1 MSRGSQSN
9 ATLEAGASS
18 KLALMAGNDMRF
30 LLRENVLR
38 LALGIFVVMAIASS
52 YISWSSQTIL
62 TTMYQEA
69 ITMIPPGSPVPPFPL
84 SQAPALA
91 ILKNMIIYVVLIG
104 SLLAIILGHIIGTRD
119 RKAKTLRVL
128 FSRPITRGD
137 FFLAKVAALAS
148 SLGLITFFALLTT
161 LVSLVILNKTF
172 SVAWLGNLFLFYVV
186 SYVFMLGFG
195 LLALGFGLRE
205 QRSAQALLI
214 PMILWIVVIFALP
227 ELGSALFPT
236 GSLNP
241 ILPPTD
247 VLQSPAL
254 QFIHKIVYP
263 FSVSEQYKALS
274 SSLIDINVPT
284 GVGSITYSRWLEAS
298 LLVLWSVFTF
308 SLAYYFASR
317 LEVSRDTYE

>member
-1 MSRGSQSN
+1 MYSETKRTTN
-9 ATLEAGASS
+9 SS
-18 KLALMAGNDMRF
+18 KFALMAGNDMRF

-52 YISWSSQTIL
+52 YISWSSQNIL
-62 TTMYQEA
+62 HVIYQEA
-69 ITMIPPGSPVPPFPL
+69 IKMIPPGNPVPAFPVA
-84 SQAPALA
+84 SAPALS

-128 FSRPITRGD
+128 FSRPITRGQ
-137 FFLAKVAALAS
+137 FFFAKVAALAS
-148 SLGLITFFALLTT
+148 SLGLITLFAFLTT

-172 SVAWLGNLFLFYVV
+172 STAWFGNLFLFYTV
-186 SYVFMLGFG
+186 SYLFMLGFG

-214 PMILWIVVIFALP
+214 PIMLWIVIIFALP

-247 VLQSPAL
+247 VLQSPTLA
-254 QFIHKIVYP
+254 FIHKIVYP
-263 FSVSEQYKALS
+263 FSISEQYKALT
-274 SSLIDINVPT
+274 SSLIGINIVT
-284 GVGSITYSRWLEAS
+284 DVGSINYKHWLEAF
-298 LLVLWSVFTF
+298 LLVLWSGVTF
-308 SLAYYFASR
+308 GLAYYFASK
-317 LEVSRDTYE
+317 LEVSRDSYE

>member
-1 MSRGSQSN
+1 MSSETSQPRVKAN
-9 ATLEAGASS
+9 SS
-18 KLALMAGNDMRF
+18 KIGLMAGNDLRF

-52 YISWSSQTIL
+52 YISWSSQHIL
-62 TTMYQEA
+62 EVIYQEA
-69 ITMIPPGSPVPPFPL
+69 IKMIPPGSPVPAFPVD
-84 SQAPALA
+84 ATPALS

-104 SLLAIILGHIIGTRD
+104 SLLAIILGHAIGTRD

-137 FFLAKVAALAS
+137 FFLAKVTALAS
-148 SLGLITFFALLTT
+148 SLGLITLFALLTT
-161 LVSLVILNKTF
+161 LVSLIILNKTF
-172 SVAWLGNLFLFYVV
+172 SSAWLGNLFLFYLV
-186 SYVFMLGFG
+186 SYLFMLGFG
-195 LLALGFGLRE
+195 LLSLGFGLRE

-214 PMILWIVVIFALP
+214 PIMLWIIVIFALP

-254 QFIHKIVYP
+254 QLIHKIVYP

-274 SSLIDINVPT
+274 SSLIGINVPT
-284 GVGSITYSRWLEAS
+284 DVGSITYTHWLES
-298 LLVLWSVFTF
+298 FLLVLWVVITF
-308 SLAYYFASR
+308 GLAYRFASK